1 MGKLNDNVTYISTHA
16 EVLKGGHNRAALV
29 RQLIVRAVSVALG
42 CLWRMLL

>member
-29 RQLIVRAVSVALG
+29 RQLIGRAVSLTLRY
-42 CLWRMLL
+42 LWRMLL